1 MDHLSSLKGYKITKS
16 GNSMTCQRTKTILGY
31 KYTRSDEGRME
42 TTWELHTAELHLI
55 TTLWEVNLAKRYMTI
70 KITQEVYTGN
80 KECNVN

>member
-1 MDHLSSLKGYKITKS
+1 
-16 GNSMTCQRTKTILGY
+16 
-31 KYTRSDEGRME
+31 ME

-70 KITQEVYTGN
+70 KITQEICTGN